1 MEPATGTDDDLGLS
15 VREEAETGD
24 VWARYEP
31 QAITPSPLAPAQFRA
46 LMEKAG
52 FKVSDYA
59 IEPSTL
65 STLRACMQRNEACD
79 LRLGGPVDARLEAFI
94 SANEMLAGVVVHPP
108 RGKGK
113 DLTVEV
119 LNDALRD
126 ANVVRGLLADSL
138 EALTSDALRK
148 QLRETQ
154 IPIGMIVAFG
164 EPAHDG
170 VDARLE
176 PLVETIVDRR
186 PQVDEAGIV
195 DFLELGDFPH
205 IEAGQ
210 ALVRHH
216 PSTEGKP
223 GRTVTARL
231 VKARNG
237 KNIVFRP
244 KDDSVQLDP
253 EDEHLLIAATSG
265 MPVVY
270 SQGAYVEKVLH
281 FEQVGI
287 ETGHIRFDG
296 SVQVKG
302 NVEPG
307 MKIEVQ
313 GDVKVGGLVEAAHI
327 QAGGAIEVSGGVIG
341 RRQCDGDDHPSTEE
355 SGSDGKD
362 SAAGSIDDAYLKAGT
377 QIKARFVQDATLEAG
392 QEIIIQKQIFHSSIK
407 AGTRVLLPGR
417 GVIVGGVVRAHEM
430 IDVGVSGAMANVST
444 TLIAGESGDI
454 KTRIADIKDAID
466 QIESQRKQLT
476 AIVEK
481 FVKQNKPIT
490 AEKKQK
496 FLEARES
503 LHQREHAYY
512 EELAELKTELQ
523 QCQSARIRVRFT
535 CYPGTLIK
543 LAGHELSPHKQLG
556 NVTFFLQDGAIQT
569 H

>member
-1 MEPATGTDDDLGLS
+1 MEPATGTDEDLGLS

-24 VWARYEP
+24 IWARYEP

-46 LMEKAG
+46 LMEQAG
-52 FKVSDYA
+52 LKVSDYA

-65 STLRACMQRNEACD
+65 ATLRACMQRNEACD
-79 LRLGGPVDARLEAFI
+79 LRLGGPVDARPEAFV

-113 DLTVEV
+113 DLTAEA
-119 LNDALRD
+119 LNEALRH
-126 ANVVRGLLADSL
+126 ANVVRGFLEDSL
-138 EALTSDALRK
+138 EALTSEALRQ

-164 EPAHDG
+164 ELAIDG
-170 VDARLE
+170 VDAWLE

-186 PQVDEAGIV
+186 PQVDEAGNV

-216 PSTEGKP
+216 PATEGKP
-223 GRTVTARL
+223 GRTVTGRL
-231 VKARNG
+231 VKGRDG

-244 KDDSVQLDP
+244 KDHSVQLDP
-253 EDEHLLIAATSG
+253 EDEHLMIAATSG

-307 MKIEVQ
+307 MKIEVL

-327 QAGGAIEVSGGVIG
+327 QAGGAIEVNGGVIG
-341 RRQCDGDDHPSTEE
+341 RRQCHGDDHPSTEK

-362 SAAGSIDDAYLKAGT
+362 SAAGPIDDAYLKAGT

-392 QEIIIQKQIFHSSIK
+392 EEIIVQKQIFHSSIK

-417 GVIVGGVVRAHEM
+417 GVVVGGVVRAQEM
-430 IDVGVSGAMANVST
+430 IDIGVSGAMANVST
-444 TLIAGESGDI
+444 TLIAGESSGI
-454 KTRIADIKDAID
+454 KTRIADINEAIN

-503 LHQREHAYY
+503 LHQREHAHYDA
-512 EELAELKTELQ
+512 LAELKIELQ

-543 LAGHELSPHKQLG
+543 LADREVSPHKQLG
-556 NVTFFLQDGAIQT
+556 NVTFVFKDGEILT
-569 H
+569 R